1 MGRSHMIVKLW
12 LSPPLAVARLGSS
25 PNPCEN
31 FEWGPSDTSPG
42 GSGKTTLR
50 MLDSL
55 WMGDDGRIELVP
67 KSDELIFKEQD
78 QDGNWQFRP
87 VCPYFELFGT
97 WQIDGE
103 EHSGAITTDVL
114 NALGLSVS
122 DISWR
127 VRLGNLKAYQF
138 TLSKGDRIECDVT
151 INGTD
156 TSKQQLRATSPH
168 GPSEQ
173 KLIPVDKHIP
183 VGKVQLSQPTAE
195 FPEFRLR
202 FYPPSGLVYG
212 PKNLQA
218 RIADYE
224 QTRIDA
230 GLEPSEWESFD
241 LADRFILNPKATWST
256 YEFGSQIK
264 QPFYPARLRG
274 YEVTDTRKTPTQ
286 IHAYFPTFDN
296 DIGLSLGLIDDVT
309 DGIIE
314 CTIGDQIAFARI
326 AVSPPDFAPDRRHI
340 ISIQEGLADR
350 VGRDQIRQTANYDE
364 LEELVRDIFERALE
378 TSDAMNKDAIRQ
390 RVALHNG
397 STSLPIST
405 GNRNEL
411 ALGTLWPDPTEQAS
425 IAHRSDAMPISS
437 AGSRKHKRY
446 TALEYLRDRLRE
458 DPELIEKWIRKP
470 RDEYQ
475 LFDRRMPPLMRGSHG
490 GPMNLTQRQYELL
503 TKWVEGLR
511 TQGMI

>member
-1 MGRSHMIVKLW
+1 MILNLW

-50 MLDSL
+50 TLDSL
-55 WMGDDGRIELVP
+55 WMDDDGRVHLSP
-67 KSDELIFKEQD
+67 KSNELIFKDKD

-103 EHSGAITTDVL
+103 EHSGVITTEIL
-114 NALGLSVS
+114 SSLGLSAS
-122 DISWR
+122 DITWR
-127 VRLGNLKAYQF
+127 IRLGNLKAYQF
-138 TLSKGDRIECDVT
+138 TLSQGDRIECDVT
-151 INGTD
+151 IEGTD
-156 TSKQQLRATSPH
+156 TTKHQLRATSPH
-168 GPSEQ
+168 GPDGQ
-173 KLIPVDKHIP
+173 KLIPAGEHIP
-183 VGKVQLSQPTAE
+183 VGRIQLSKPTRE

-202 FYPPSGLVYG
+202 FFPPSGLVYG
-212 PKNLQA
+212 PTNLQA
-218 RIADYE
+218 RINADPNP
-224 QTRIDA
+224 
-230 GLEPSEWESFD
+230 GEWENFD
-241 LADRFILNPKATWST
+241 LKDRFILNPDAVWPS
-256 YEFGSQIK
+256 YVIGRQVER
-264 QPFYPARLRG
+264 PFYPSRLAG
-274 YEVTDTRKTPTQ
+274 FEVTDNRKTPGG
-286 IHAYFPTFDN
+286 IHAAFPSN
-296 DIGLSLGLIDDVT
+296 GVCLGLVDDVT

-314 CTIGDQIAFARI
+314 CTIGDHTAFARI
-326 AVSPPDFAPDRRHI
+326 AVGPPDFAPDRRHI

-350 VGRDQIRQTANYDE
+350 VDRDQIRQTADHDE

-378 TSDAMNKDAIRQ
+378 TSDAMNKDVIRE
-390 RVALHNG
+390 RVAGMNR
-397 STSLPIST
+397 TDLPSST
-405 GNRNEL
+405 GDRDEL
-411 ALGTLWPDPTEQAS
+411 ALGTLWPGRTEQAS
-425 IAHRSDAMPISS
+425 TAHRADALPIS
-437 AGSRKHKRY
+437 ATGSRKHKRY

-458 DPELIEKWIRKP
+458 DPELIDKWIRKP

-511 TQGMI
+511 HRGLIG

>member
-1 MGRSHMIVKLW
+1 MIVDLW
-12 LSPPLAVARLGSS
+12 LSPPLAVTRLGSS

-50 MLDSL
+50 TLDSL
-55 WMGDDGRIELVP
+55 EMDDDGRVQLVP

-78 QDGNWQFRP
+78 QDGKWQFRP

-114 NALGLSVS
+114 GALGLSAS

-138 TLSKGDRIECDVT
+138 TLSQGDRIECDIT
-151 INGTD
+151 IDGTD
-156 TSKQQLRATSPH
+156 TTKHELRATSPH
-168 GPSEQ
+168 GPDEQ
-173 KLIPVDKHIP
+173 KLIPAGEHIP
-183 VGKVQLSQPTAE
+183 VGKVQLTQPTEE

-202 FYPPSGLVYG
+202 FFPPAGLVYG
-212 PKNLQA
+212 PSDLKA
-218 RIADYE
+218 R
-224 QTRIDA
+224 
-230 GLEPSEWESFD
+230 LEALPDPDEWVGFD
-241 LADRFILNPKATWST
+241 IGDRFILNPDAAWSS
-256 YEFGSQIK
+256 YVIGQQIER
-264 QPFYPARLRG
+264 PFYPETLAG
-274 YEVTDTRKTPTQ
+274 FEVTDNRKTPGG
-286 IHAYFPTFDN
+286 IHAVIPRGDP
-296 DIGLSLGLIDDVT
+296 DIVPGGNPNAGVSLGLVDDVT

-314 CTIGDQIAFARI
+314 CTIGVKKAFARI
-326 AVSPPDFAPDRRHI
+326 AVGPPDFAPDRRHI

-350 VGRDQIRQTANYDE
+350 VDRDQIRQTADHDE

-378 TSDAMNKDAIRQ
+378 TSDAMNKDAIRE
-390 RVALHNG
+390 RVALMNG
-397 STSLPIST
+397 TALPSST
-405 GNRNEL
+405 GDRDEL
-411 ALGTLWPDPTEQAS
+411 ALGTLWPGRTEQGSA
-425 IAHRSDAMPISS
+425 AHRADALPISF

-458 DPELIEKWIRKP
+458 DPELIDKWIRKP
-470 RDEYQ
+470 RDEFQ
-475 LFDRRMPPLMRGSHG
+475 LYDRRMPPLMRGSHG

-503 TKWVEGLR
+503 NKWVEGLR
-511 TQGMI
+511 QQGLIG